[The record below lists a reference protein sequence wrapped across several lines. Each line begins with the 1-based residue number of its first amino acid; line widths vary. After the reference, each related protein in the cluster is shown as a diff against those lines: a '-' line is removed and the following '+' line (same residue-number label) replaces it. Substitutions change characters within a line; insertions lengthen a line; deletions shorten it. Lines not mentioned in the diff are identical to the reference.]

1 MMFSEQEGPS
11 ISFKNIKKAIET
23 NEIEIQTDDY
33 DLEISDNYVQT
44 NDRANISTQTQV
56 TDIISTNEF
65 AKNTLD
71 DEKAKKVLE
80 FLNNVLIIVKY
91 QFQETSSLVR
101 CH

>member
-23 NEIEIQTDDY
+23 DEIEIQTDDY

-71 DEKAKKVLE
+71 DEKSKKVLE

-91 QFQETSSLVR
+91 QFQETSALVR